1 MNQQTPS
8 DERRARI
15 SAMLHRA
22 EMLLSEA
29 QHETVQAQ
37 VLLARRDLDE
47 AFQWLQQPNAD
58 SRPRILKIV
67 DLMLS
72 LAQSRL
78 QMVADGLKKFG
89 PDATLLQLD

>member
-1 MNQQTPS
+1 MHQQTPS

-22 EMLLSEA
+22 ELLLSEA
-29 QHETVQAQ
+29 QHDTVKEQ

-47 AFQWLQQPNAD
+47 GFQWLRQPNVD
-58 SRPRILKIV
+58 GRPRILKIV
-67 DLMLS
+67 DLTLS

-78 QMVADGLKKFG
+78 QLVADGLKKFG
-89 PDATLLQLD
+89 PHATLLELH